1 MPNVD
6 LPFCRKCAGAYMVL
20 LKRVVHDDRSTTDYF
35 RCRSCSELEV
45 RSAPHEAATGKQ
57 DR

>member
-1 MPNVD
+1 MPGAD
-6 LPFCRKCAGAYMVL
+6 LPFCQKCAGAQMML
-20 LKRVVHDDRSTTDYF
+20 LKRVVHDDGSTTDYF

-45 RSAPHEAATGKQ
+45 RSAPHAAAAGKQ